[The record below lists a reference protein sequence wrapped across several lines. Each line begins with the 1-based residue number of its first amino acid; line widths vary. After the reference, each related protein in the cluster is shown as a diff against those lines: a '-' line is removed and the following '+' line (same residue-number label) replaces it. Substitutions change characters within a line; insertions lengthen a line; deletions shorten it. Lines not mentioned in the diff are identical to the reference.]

1 MPTVTAIEKQKRKPR
16 FDVYLDGVMALDL
29 RLDLIA
35 IARIAVGMELTA
47 ERRRELEAEDQR
59 LSAIEYALRLL
70 AMGPR
75 SEKDIRDR
83 LKRRGLRREA
93 VEAGVTRVR
102 ELGYVDDAAYARFFV
117 DARQAS
123 TPRSRRALSFELQ
136 RKGVDRELVAETVAP
151 LSDNEG
157 AYNAARR
164 RLVAFR
170 ALDRPTFTRRLGN
183 FLASRSFGYSV
194 VRQTLDRCWA
204 ELHDD
209 DVDDSEMVEP
219 ELSWQD

>member
-1 MPTVTAIEKQKRKPR
+1 MPTITAIEKVKRKPR
-16 FDVYLDGVMALDL
+16 CDVYLDGVLALDL
-29 RLDLIA
+29 RLDLTA
-35 IARIAVGMELTA
+35 IARLKVGLELSA
-47 ERRRELEAEDQR
+47 ERLRELQAEDQR

-75 SEKDIRDR
+75 SEKDLRDR

-117 DARQAS
+117 DSRQAS
-123 TPRSRRALSFELQ
+123 SPRSRRALSFDLQ
-136 RKGVDRELVAETVAP
+136 RKGVSRELVAETVAL
-151 LSDNEG
+151 LSDTDG
-157 AYNAARR
+157 AYDAARR

-170 ALDRPTFTRRLGN
+170 KLDRPTFTRRLGN
-183 FLASRSFGYSV
+183 FLASRGFGYGV

-209 DVDDSEMVEP
+209 DGDTEMGET

>member
-1 MPTVTAIEKQKRKPR
+1 LPTITAIEKQKRRPR
-16 FDVYLDGVMALDL
+16 FDVYLDGVLALDL

-35 IARIAVGMELTA
+35 IARLSVGLELSA

-59 LSAIEYALRLL
+59 LSAIEFALRLL

-75 SEKDIRDR
+75 SEKDLRDR

-102 ELGYVDDAAYARFFV
+102 ELGYLDDVAFARFFV
-117 DARQAS
+117 DSRQAS

-136 RKGVDRELVAETVAP
+136 RRGVDRELVAETIAP
-151 LSDNEG
+151 LSDSDA
-157 AYNAARR
+157 AYDAARR

-170 ALDRPTFTRRLGN
+170 KLDRPAFTRRLGN
-183 FLASRSFGYSV
+183 FLASRGFGYGV

-209 DVDDSEMVEP
+209 DGANETEA
-219 ELSWQD
+219 ELGWED